1 MFYAR
6 LLFLC
11 ALFAAPAVRAAV
23 LPGMNAFIDE
33 MVSRHHFVRAELQQA
48 FAVAQYRPVVLK
60 IMSAPFTKKPWPD
73 YRAAVVNQRNLQ
85 RGRIFWQQNQ
95 AVLARAEAEYG
106 VPAEIVV
113 ALLGVETFYGSN
125 TGRFS
130 TLDVLVTLAFDYP
143 RRAEFFRGEL
153 EQYLLLAREQEFDLL
168 SVRSSYAGALGI
180 PQFMPSSYRKYAVD
194 FDGDGKIDL
203 LHSAADA
210 IGSVAHYLQQSGW
223 KKGALFAVPARVERP
238 VVPNDPMVERS
249 LSDWQALG
257 VTPAEPLSAAA
268 ALPARLKDF
277 STADAPEFWLTFAN
291 FHALTAYNSSSYY
304 AMAIYQLSL
313 ALRQRA

>member
-1 MFYAR
+1 MFCPR
-6 LLFLC
+6 LLFIC
-11 ALFAAPAVRAAV
+11 ALFVAPAVQAAH
-23 LPGMNAFIDE
+23 LPGMSEFIDQ

-48 FAVAQYRPVVLK
+48 FAAAKHRPVVLK
-60 IMSAPFTKKPWPD
+60 IMSAPFTKKPWPE
-73 YRAAVVNQRNLQ
+73 YRAAVVNARNLQ
-85 RGRIFWQQNQ
+85 GGQIFWRQNQ
-95 AVLARAEAEYG
+95 SALARAEAEYG

-113 ALLGVETFYGSN
+113 ALIGVETFYGSN
-125 TGRFS
+125 TGNFS

-168 SVRSSYAGALGI
+168 AVRGSFAGALGI
-180 PQFMPSSYRKYAVD
+180 PQFMPGSYRKYAVD

-203 LHSAADA
+203 LHSPADA

-223 KKGALFAVPARVERP
+223 KQGALLAVPAKVEHP
-238 VVPNDPMVERS
+238 VEPNDPMIEHS
-249 LSDWQALG
+249 LSVWRDLG
-257 VTPAEPLSAAA
+257 VAPMEALSASA

-291 FHALTAYNSSSYY
+291 FQALTAYNSSSYY

-313 ALRQRA
+313 ALRQRG